1 MHAVHVQQSIE
12 RKLTESLTPDHLEVI
27 NESHMHSVPPGSES
41 HFKVIVVSPRFD
53 GLNRIKR
60 HQTVNAVL
68 ADELAGPI
76 HALSMETYTAEEW
89 QTRGGRTL
97 ASPQCMGGAKAEAG

>member
-1 MHAVHVQQSIE
+1 MQVQQSIE
-12 RKLTESLTPDHLEVI
+12 SKLTEGLTPAHLEVI
-27 NESHMHSVPPGSES
+27 NESHMHSVPRGSES
-41 HFKVIVVSPRFD
+41 HFKVIAVSPRFE

-60 HQTVNAVL
+60 HQTVNAIL

-76 HALSMETYTAEEW
+76 HALSMETYTVEEW
-89 QTRGGRTL
+89 HARGGRTL